1 MLSGLKNGS
10 ISVNRLYFCAFLCIR
25 GNESMTATLT
35 PKDFA
40 TDQEVRWCPGC
51 GDYSILKQ
59 VQTVLPTLGIPREN
73 IAIISGIGCS
83 SRFPYYMNTYGMHSI
98 HGRATA
104 IASGL
109 KATRP
114 ELSVWIVTGDGDAMS
129 IGGNHLIH
137 LLRRN
142 FNVQILLFNNQIYGL
157 TKGQYS
163 PTSEEHKVTKST
175 PYGSLDHPFNP
186 GALALGADATFVAR
200 SMDRDVKHLQE
211 MIRRSHAHQG
221 TSFLEIYQNCN
232 IFNDGAFEI
241 FTEKSSKAEET
252 LFVEHGQPL
261 LFGANREKGIRLNGL
276 RPEVVQLADGFSA
289 DDLWIH
295 DETDLFKA
303 QTLTRLFSAPDQD
316 PRFPRPFGVFYAV
329 QRPTYEQQIKQQ
341 VEETLASKGAGNLDA
356 LLAGKE
362 TWIVN

>member
-1 MLSGLKNGS
+1 MS
-10 ISVNRLYFCAFLCIR
+10 
-25 GNESMTATLT
+25 ATLT
-35 PKDFA
+35 AKDFS

-59 VQTVLPTLGIPREN
+59 VQTVLPTLGIPRED

-83 SRFPYYMNTYGMHSI
+83 SRFPYYMNTFGMHSI

-114 ELSVWIVTGDGDAMS
+114 ELSVWIVTGDGDSMS

-186 GALALGADATFVAR
+186 GALAMGADATFVAR
-200 SMDRDVKHLQE
+200 SMDRDTKHLQE
-211 MIRRSHAHQG
+211 MLKRSHAHKG

-232 IFNDGAFEI
+232 IFNDGAFET
-241 FTEKSSKAEET
+241 FTDKGTKTETT
-252 LFVEHGQPL
+252 LFVEHGKPML
-261 LFGANREKGIRLNGL
+261 YGANLDKGIRLDGL
-276 RPEVVQLADGFSA
+276 KPELVHLGDGFTA

-295 DETDLFKA
+295 DETDVYKA
-303 QTLTRLFSAPDQD
+303 QTLTRLFDNPTSEHA
-316 PRFPRPFGVFYAV
+316 FPRPFGVFYAIE
-329 QRPTYEQQIKQQ
+329 RPCYEDQLQQQ
-341 VEETLASKGAGNLDA
+341 VKDTLGAKGKGDLDV

-362 TWIVN
+362 TWTVL